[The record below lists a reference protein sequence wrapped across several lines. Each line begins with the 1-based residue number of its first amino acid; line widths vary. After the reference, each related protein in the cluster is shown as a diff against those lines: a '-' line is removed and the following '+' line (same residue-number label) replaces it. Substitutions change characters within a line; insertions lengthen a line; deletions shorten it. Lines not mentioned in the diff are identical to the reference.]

1 MHRIHHNI
9 KHLLFG
15 AFALSLLLSACNNA
29 NPAKPDDNQGK
40 QPPAPSKPV
49 EKDMLNFKVR
59 ALTVDK
65 AERGFR
71 VYSSVQQI
79 QVSVAKGAKTATKTQ
94 LIDAIK
100 AKDPEMLGIGEFQ
113 LFKTN
118 KVTAD
123 IYSEYDAGLKNNASV
138 FIGKNSHTRS
148 ITFMLKSI
156 IETKDGYRPVEDYKD
171 GKKLTVRVSHEAD
184 QAAITTA
191 LKDEVEK
198 TVRMGTNYTILYR
211 LFADERGVALAYDRN
226 FADKGTVYI
235 GKKAMKPTITL
246 KAVAAKTPAYG
257 GFIYSGLTD
266 PFATAKIDNAE
277 TVEEVYPIVPDTI
290 LTLDR
295 ELSDTTSMEEVRRLF
310 EAKIRDT
317 LDSVAHKYK
326 LKDEDYEYRAGLF
339 SDKDGKVFATAN
351 DFKDGATIYVGK
363 KMSRR
368 VLFDVTG
375 VLDTIK
381 VAAVANGCE
390 ASLGGAAAVE
400 FKVPMTTAASPAP
413 APIFT
418 KPFQMTVE
426 VAIVNAN
433 EKVYEKTFWAR
444 VRQELRKSQVG
455 THFPSTNHGAVPDA
469 KIGFFRNPSASG
481 ASQAIDPADRFE
493 DTDTRT
499 LTGFNRRVTIY
510 VGKVD

>member
-29 NPAKPDDNQGK
+29 NPAKPDDNSGK

-49 EKDMLNFKVR
+49 EKEMLNFKVR

-191 LKDEVEK
+191 LKDEVER

-266 PFATAKIDNAE
+266 PFDTAKIDSAE

-368 VLFDVTG
+368 VLFDVTA

-381 VAAVANGCE
+381 VSSASDGSE
-390 ASLGGAAAVE
+390 ASLGGTAAVE
-400 FKVPMTTAASPAP
+400 YKVPPNTFP
-413 APIFT
+413 T

-426 VAIVNAN
+426 VAITNAN

-444 VRQELRKSQVG
+444 VRKELRRNTG
-455 THFPSTNHGAVPDA
+455 ATFPETNPGAVPDA
-469 KIGFFRNPSASG
+469 KIGFFRNASASG
-481 ASQAIDPADRFE
+481 ASQAATADDIFK
-493 DTDTRT
+493 DDATRT
-499 LTGFNRRVTIY
+499 LDKFNRRVTIY
-510 VGKVD
+510 VGKAD

>member
-266 PFATAKIDNAE
+266 PFDTAKIDNTE

-368 VLFDVTG
+368 VLFDVTA

-381 VAAVANGCE
+381 VNSASDGSE
-390 ASLGGAAAVE
+390 ASLGGTAAVE
-400 FKVPMTTAASPAP
+400 YKVPPNTFP
-413 APIFT
+413 T

-426 VAIVNAN
+426 VAITNAN

-444 VRQELRKSQVG
+444 VRKELRRNTG
-455 THFPSTNHGAVPDA
+455 TTFPETGASAVPDA
-469 KIGFFRNPSASG
+469 KIGFFRNASASG
-481 ASQAIDPADRFE
+481 ASQAATDDIFKDA
-493 DTDTRT
+493 DTRT
-499 LTGFNRRVTIY
+499 LKGFNRRVTIY

>member
-29 NPAKPDDNQGK
+29 NPAKPDDNSGK

-49 EKDMLNFKVR
+49 EKEMLNFKVR

-191 LKDEVEK
+191 LKDEVER

-266 PFATAKIDNAE
+266 PFDTAKIDSNE

-400 FKVPMTTAASPAP
+400 FKVPMTTGGTS

-426 VAIVNAN
+426 VAITNAN

-444 VRQELRKSQVG
+444 VRQELRKSEVS
-455 THFPSTNHGAVPDA
+455 THFPNTVPDA

-481 ASQAIDPADRFE
+481 TSQAIDAADRFE
-493 DTDTRT
+493 DADTRT
-499 LTGFNRRVTIY
+499 LKGFNRRVTIY

>member
-29 NPAKPDDNQGK
+29 NPAKPDDNSGK

-49 EKDMLNFKVR
+49 EKEMLNFKVR

-266 PFATAKIDNAE
+266 PFDTAKIDSNEA
-277 TVEEVYPIVPDTI
+277 VEEVYPIVPDTI

-326 LKDEDYEYRAGLF
+326 LKDDDYEYRAGLF

-381 VAAVANGCE
+381 VAAAQNSA
-390 ASLGGAAAVE
+390 ASIGAATAIE
-400 FKVPMTTAASPAP
+400 YKVPPNNTFP
-413 APIFT
+413 T

-426 VAIVNAN
+426 VAITNAN

-444 VRQELRKSQVG
+444 VRKELRRNTG
-455 THFPSTNHGAVPDA
+455 ATFPETGATAVPDA
-469 KIGFFRNPSASG
+469 KIGFFRNASASG
-481 ASQAIDPADRFE
+481 ASQAA
-493 DTDTRT
+493 TDDDIFKDDATRT
-499 LTGFNRRVTIY
+499 LDKFNRRVTIY